1 MIDKESLMPENGIS
15 GNAVA
20 RHSKFA
26 GLNFKSDAGKLEE
39 RPMKKNAPVQES
51 YIRNPDVVL
60 REEEADGGLLF
71 NPDTNQIRVV
81 NATGLLIWKL
91 CDGKHGLADMSRALE
106 EAFEGADSDQ
116 ARKDVLTYIE
126 DMKNTGFIGMLEPSK
141 P

>member
-1 MIDKESLMPENGIS
+1 MPENGIS
-15 GNAVA
+15 GKAVA

-26 GLNFKSDAGKLEE
+26 GRSFKSDAGKLEE
-39 RPMKKNAPVQES
+39 HPMKKKTSVPEG

-81 NATGLLIWKL
+81 NSTGLLIWKL
-91 CDGKHGLADMSRALE
+91 CDGRHDLADMSKALE

-116 ARKDVLTYIE
+116 ARKDVRIYIE
-126 DMKNTGFIGMLEPSK
+126 DMKNTGFIGIMESPK